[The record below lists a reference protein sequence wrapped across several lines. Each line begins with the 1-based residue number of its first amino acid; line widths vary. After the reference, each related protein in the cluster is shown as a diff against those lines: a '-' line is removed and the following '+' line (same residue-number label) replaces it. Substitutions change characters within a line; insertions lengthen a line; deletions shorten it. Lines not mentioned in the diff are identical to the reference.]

1 MFVLQ
6 VWRWYAAVSAV
17 YIKKKKQRLDFL
29 SIWNWDELSTAAMK
43 LSLPPTIWVHRPIP
57 ASSLHS
63 ILGVYMV
70 SNSWRCALECLV
82 KLSRQNTVF
91 QGALSSVPIMSAPSL
106 GRFTSS
112 CTLAVLCCFCFDF
125 CTTCSLWFAPATA
138 SSNVSLTP
146 SDVVPPAAKTFR
158 GTAIC
163 QISGDTKFQVFK
175 WLRPQDRKSHFGLP

>member
-1 MFVLQ
+1 
-6 VWRWYAAVSAV
+6 
-17 YIKKKKQRLDFL
+17 
-29 SIWNWDELSTAAMK
+29 MK

-63 ILGVYMV
+63 ILGVYMMVYMV
-70 SNSWRCALECLV
+70 SNSWRCALKCLV
-82 KLSRQNTVF
+82 NLSRQNTVF
-91 QGALSSVPIMSAPSL
+91 QGALSSVPIMSAHSL

-112 CTLAVLCCFCFDF
+112 CALAVLCCFCFDF
-125 CTTCSLWFAPATA
+125 CTTCSLCFAPATA

-175 WLRPQDRKSHFGLP
+175 CLRPQDRKSHFGLP